1 MPPAHSSAL
10 PLPTRAAAIAA
21 DLRRQILA
29 GELPGGTHLRQNDI
43 AQRYAVSTTPV
54 REAFTALAR
63 EGFVD
68 QDAHRGVVVF
78 TPSASDLKENY
89 EIRIALECLATELA
103 TAHITE
109 SELDDLDALNEA
121 MRQALPRDLTRYGT
135 ELSPQFHRVLYAAA
149 RRPRLALIIQE
160 LRDAARAYIQML
172 TFNPPQSLKD
182 VEAAQAEND
191 KICLALRARDAHTA
205 VRATRRHLQM
215 SAELVLA
222 ACSG

>member
-1 MPPAHSSAL
+1 MLPTQLSAL
-10 PLPTRAAAIAA
+10 AMPTRSAAIAA
-21 DLRRQILA
+21 ELRRQILA
-29 GELPGGTHLRQNDI
+29 GELPAGTHLRQNDI

-54 REAFTALAR
+54 REAFAALAR

-109 SELDDLDALNEA
+109 SELDDLDAINEA

-149 RRPRLALIIQE
+149 RRPRLALIIQQ
-160 LRDAARAYIQML
+160 LRDAARAYTQML
-172 TFNPPQSLKD
+172 MLNPPRSLQD
-182 VEAAQAEND
+182 VEAAQVQND
-191 KICLALRARDAHTA
+191 AICLALRARDAQTA
-205 VRATRRHLQM
+205 VGAMRRHLQM
-215 SAELVLA
+215 SADLVLA
-222 ACSG
+222 ACSR